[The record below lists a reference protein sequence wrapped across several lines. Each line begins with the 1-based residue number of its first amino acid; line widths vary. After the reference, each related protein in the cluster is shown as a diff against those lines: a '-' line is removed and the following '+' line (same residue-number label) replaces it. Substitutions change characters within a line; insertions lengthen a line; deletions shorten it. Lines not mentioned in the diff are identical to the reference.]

1 MFQKKREKKED
12 YFISDLKRMV
22 CTGYTRGI
30 CLVLMTM
37 VILGI
42 LWKGIEVEG
51 AEMGRR
57 TEEEMVIEK
66 VVVKIDNI
74 DDGGTSKENK
84 ETEKTGQGAEKEK
97 EEGEGGEE
105 NGGKESGETEIPK
118 DEYGRKLIVRK

>member
-1 MFQKKREKKED
+1 MFQKKRGKKED

-30 CLVLMTM
+30 CLVLMSL
-37 VILGI
+37 VILGS

-66 VVVKIDNI
+66 VVVKIDSTN
-74 DDGGTSKENK
+74 DGGTCKEKKETGKAGQGTEEEKEGEKENGK
-84 ETEKTGQGAEKEK
+84 ESP
-97 EEGEGGEE
+97 
-105 NGGKESGETEIPK
+105 KESGETEIPR